1 MQRVRIM
8 LKSGNDLIARD
19 EVAAV
24 SESAF
29 SHFAKSPRSQHE
41 VSLIRSARNPQIG
54 WPERVDSKSARAGNF
69 AIALLLIV
77 LLAPVLLLVSL
88 LIMASDRGPV
98 LFRHQRVGKDGKS
111 FACLKFR
118 TMRVDSEVILQRLLN
133 ECRERQHEWLKTRK
147 LEDDPRVT
155 RLGKV
160 LRITSLDEL
169 PQLFNVA
176 AGHMN
181 MVGPRPIV
189 HEELAYYGRYVGH
202 YLSVKPGLTGI
213 WQVSGRSLLS
223 YRRRVAADVL
233 YVRRRSFALDLYIA
247 LATVPAV
254 IFARGS
260 I

>member
-1 MQRVRIM
+1 M

-19 EVAAV
+19 QVAAV

-29 SHFAKSPRSQHE
+29 SHFAKSPESPHE
-41 VSLIRSARNPQIG
+41 VSLIRSARHPQMA
-54 WPERVDSKSARAGNF
+54 WPEREDGRGARAGNL

-77 LLAPVLLLVSL
+77 ALAPVLLLIAL
-88 LIMASDRGPV
+88 LITAADPGPV
-98 LFRHQRVGKDGKS
+98 LFRHQRVGKDGKP

-118 TMRVDSEVILQRLLN
+118 TMRVDSEAILQRLLD
-133 ECRERQHEWLKTRK
+133 ECPECQHEWLRTRK

-155 RLGKV
+155 QLGKL

-169 PQLFNVA
+169 PQLFNVV

-202 YLSVKPGLTGI
+202 YLSVRPGLTGI

-233 YVRRRSFALDLYIA
+233 YVRRRTVALDLHIA

-254 IFARGS
+254 VFAKGS